1 MEKSKRALT
10 FVACL
15 FLAALIVGTTAQPLS
30 AQVTIPQ
37 GAIVTSAV
45 FSVYA
50 TYAIGDAGKSVTLH
64 KINKEWGECSV
75 TYNSLI
81 GYYDLAASGS
91 FVTQTYSWRS
101 ADITALVQAWI
112 NGAPNY
118 GFIMIQEAS
127 DSITAYWSSRAGLA
141 YASLR
146 PMLEISYTYEGAPY
160 SVTIQRTDAAPT
172 AVSDTYIRDTV
183 NFCSSTEL
191 ATGILLGVEKY
202 SVVRFNFTVV
212 PEMPGTG
219 TPGYWMN
226 HPNAW
231 PEPGIVIGGIYYPK
245 AEAINLMFR
254 GPAGDMTYVMFA
266 ALVAAKLNVLI
277 GNDASCISSTIAA
290 ADAWMNMYPVGSGVG
305 AGGRTSPWRTGE
317 PLYKILDD
325 YNNGLLCAPS
335 RDTIY

>member
-1 MEKSKRALT
+1 MERLKHALKLGAC
-10 FVACL
+10 FV
-15 FLAALIVGTTAQPLS
+15 LAAFVVGTSAQQLS

-37 GAIVTSAV
+37 GSTINLAV
-45 FSVYA
+45 FSIYALEQTDQTVYLRRVGA
-50 TYAIGDAGKSVTLH
+50 D
-64 KINKEWGECSV
+64 WGECSV
-75 TYNSLI
+75 TYNSIAPDIQELW
-81 GYYDLAASGS
+81 GS
-91 FVTQTYSWRS
+91 FTVNSIGWHSVT
-101 ADITALVQAWI
+101 ITGFVQAWV
-112 NGAPNY
+112 NGIYPNY
-118 GFIMIQEAS
+118 GFILMQDVNTPIVTYRSSEYAS
-127 DSITAYWSSRAGLA
+127 IPELRPKLEITFTTPAGLVQNVVIQ
-141 YASLR
+141 ST
-146 PMLEISYTYEGAPY
+146 EIEPNA
-160 SVTIQRTDAAPT
+160 VIDT
-172 AVSDTYIRDTV
+172 AIRDFV
-183 NFCSSTEL
+183 NLCTTPAL
-191 ATGILLGVEKY
+191 YTGQLNGIDKFSLL
-202 SVVRFNFTVV
+202 RFNFRV
-212 PEMPGTG
+212 PPPSAGTG

-226 HPNAW
+226 HPQAW
-231 PEPGIVIGGIYYPK
+231 PVPGIDIGGIYYPK